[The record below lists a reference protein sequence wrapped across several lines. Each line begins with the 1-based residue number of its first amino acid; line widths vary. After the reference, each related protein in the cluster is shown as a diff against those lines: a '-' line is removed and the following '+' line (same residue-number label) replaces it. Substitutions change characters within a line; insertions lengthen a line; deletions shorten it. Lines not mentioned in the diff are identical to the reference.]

1 MPSGM
6 QSPPHHRA
14 HSKCQS
20 IKQKLQGTGT
30 EILAPDEKRNKWKKP
45 RNDTDDRIC
54 SQGIKELF
62 WSDSKMGDRR
72 LGVLYRNE
80 GEKNGQITVLVLKTT
95 IRGVKKQTREIKHY
109 RRKGCQ
115 TGKHSNRNYQ
125 KAHVCTCT
133 HTHTMSGRCHKD
145 AEETIAQ
152 GQWEWKLAQL
162 LWEIV

>member
-1 MPSGM
+1 
-6 QSPPHHRA
+6 
-14 HSKCQS
+14 
-20 IKQKLQGTGT
+20 
-30 EILAPDEKRNKWKKP
+30 
-45 RNDTDDRIC
+45 
-54 SQGIKELF
+54 
-62 WSDSKMGDRR
+62 MGDRR

-133 HTHTMSGRCHKD
+133 HTHTHTHTHYEWQVSQGCRGDHCTGSMGMKISTAVVGNCIELSLIIKG
-145 AEETIAQ
+145 ETTMD
-152 GQWEWKLAQL
+152 
-162 LWEIV
+162 